1 MIKASIDIFADRRS
15 GDGPHVI
22 SPETFLVGRVVAGK
36 RYWSTPKIVKGVQR
50 RPLPKKR
57 GGAGLRGIV
66 APPVLDQPGAG
77 IRLGCQENGCLG
89 NLFHRIAALLA
100 VSGEAEFRGRLG

>member
-1 MIKASIDIFADRRS
+1 MSQESAIGARPRLLRASSAVRYRR
-15 GDGPHVI
+15 
-22 SPETFLVGRVVAGK
+22 
-36 RYWSTPKIVKGVQR
+36 
-50 RPLPKKR
+50 KR